1 MTLWVKICGLTTP
14 EAVAAAVSARA
25 DAIGFVF
32 APSKRRVTAA
42 QAKQLAG
49 AAPSHIQRVAVMLHP
64 DQQCMDEICALF
76 KPDVVQTDADDLR
89 SLRIP
94 AYMQML
100 PVFRNGIA
108 GGSVL
113 PPRVL
118 FEGARSGT
126 GERADW
132 SQAAALARRTQL
144 ILAGGLNARNVG
156 SAIAAVAPFGVDVST
171 GVEREPGI
179 KDSRLIH
186 EFVRAARAAVR
197 EVGESNA
204 G

>member
-1 MTLWVKICGLTTP
+1 MTVWIKICGLTTP
-14 EAVAAAVSARA
+14 EAVAAAASARA

-32 APSKRRVTAA
+32 APSKRRVSVA
-42 QAKQLAG
+42 QAQQLAS

-64 DQQCMDEICALF
+64 EQQWVDEVCALF
-76 KPDVVQTDADDLR
+76 KPDMMQTDMDDLR
-89 SLRIP
+89 SLNIP
-94 AYMQML
+94 QHVQVL

-108 GGSVL
+108 IGSAL

-118 FEGARSGT
+118 FEGARSGL
-126 GERADW
+126 GEIADW
-132 SQAAALARRTQL
+132 PQAAALARRTQL

-179 KDSRLIH
+179 KDPQLIH
-186 EFVRAARAAVR
+186 EFVRAARAAAR
-197 EVGESNA
+197 EGGDSNA
-204 G
+204 D